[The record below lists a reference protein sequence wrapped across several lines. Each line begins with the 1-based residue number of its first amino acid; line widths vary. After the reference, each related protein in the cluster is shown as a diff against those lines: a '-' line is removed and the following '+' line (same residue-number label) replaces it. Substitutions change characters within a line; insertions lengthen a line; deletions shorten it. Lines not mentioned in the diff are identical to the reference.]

1 MKKSIPI
8 NWERESEVFI
18 LGNERERE
26 FLLTPALV
34 YTCHLWVS
42 FDVPGLGACSTM
54 HFAMEQFGGVENL
67 SATFAMKESSKED
80 KGIMLCFK
88 SLPLDYA
95 KLTFTI
101 MKVPR
106 FEFLGGALFLAFV
119 GWRWSCRNSRQPP
132 CSDHHKVSTLF

>member
-42 FDVPGLGACSTM
+42 FDVPGVAVCSTM
-54 HFAMEQFGGVENL
+54 DQFDNVKNL
-67 SATFAMKESSKED
+67 SAAFAMKESSEED

-88 SLPLDYA
+88 SLPLVYA

-106 FEFLGGALFLAFV
+106 FEFLGGARFLAFV
-119 GWRWSCRNSRQPP
+119 GWCWPCWNSRQPP
-132 CSDHHKVSTLF
+132 CSDHH